1 VRLVEVRLL
10 DGPNV
15 YLLGPAV
22 RLEIAI
28 GRRRSWSGQ
37 RSPGRHSIVHLGATV
52 RQSDAPAQIAAT
64 ARWVRRLH
72 TLALGQRGV
81 APRIHRTSEPGHWVV
96 TFPWHEGGRAEAIA
110 RAAFRLVERRA
121 DPRATTPPPAQLLR
135 AIRDADTRPPS
146 WITDE
151 ERRIPSVS
159 ISGTNGKSTTTRMIG
174 HILRS
179 AGRHVGMTTS
189 DGVIVDDETV
199 EEGDLTGPL
208 GAQRVLL
215 DESVDVAVL
224 ETARGGILLRGLGF
238 QSSDAAVLTNIS
250 PDHLD
255 LQGLHTLPEL
265 AEVKSVIARATRPTG
280 TVVLNAD
287 DPLVATMA
295 RHVRAPVTYFSL
307 RPDSARVRHHLAGG
321 GRAILLADG
330 WLVEA
335 IDGRRHPI
343 VAAAD
348 IPATFG
354 GAARHNIANALAA
367 AGGAIALGATLD
379 QVAGGLRTFRPTA
392 DKMPGRLNM
401 YRLGRRVV
409 IIDFA
414 HNPAGLEVLL
424 DMAEALIGRRG
435 RRAATLS
442 AVIGGAGDRPDDAL
456 HTVGRLA
463 GQRSDQVAIKETLHY
478 LRGRTR
484 QSMLGELYTGL
495 AEGGVRRADVP
506 VYQDEP
512 SAVRGELTT
521 EGRLAALDDG
531 RPHWLVV
538 MCHEDRPGVAAVLN
552 ELGAMPVSDPSE
564 IAGIRQIGRG

>member
-1 VRLVEVRLL
+1 VRLIEVRLL

-22 RLEIAI
+22 RMEIAI

-37 RSPGRHSIVHLGATV
+37 RSPGRHSIVHLGAVV
-52 RQSDAPAQIAAT
+52 RQSDAPAQIVAA

-81 APRIHRTSEPGHWVV
+81 VPRIHRTSEPGHWVV
-96 TFPWHEGGRAEAIA
+96 TFPWHEHGRAEAIA
-110 RAAFRLVERRA
+110 RHAFRLVEKRT
-121 DPRATTPPPAQLLR
+121 DPRATVPPSAQLLR
-135 AIRDADTRPPS
+135 AIREADTRPPS

-151 ERRIPSVS
+151 ERHIPSVS

-174 HILRS
+174 HILRA

-189 DGVIVDDETV
+189 DGVIVDDEMV

-208 GAQRVLL
+208 GAQRVLR
-215 DESVDVAVL
+215 DAAVDVAVL

-307 RPDSARVRHHLAGG
+307 HPDSARVRRHLAGG
-321 GRAILLADG
+321 GRAMLLVDG
-330 WLVEA
+330 WLVEGV
-335 IDGRRHPI
+335 DSQRHPI
-343 VAAAD
+343 VAAAHV
-348 IPATFG
+348 PATFG

-367 AGGAIALGATLD
+367 AGGAIALGATLK
-379 QVAGGLRTFRPTA
+379 QVADGLRTFRPTA

-401 YRLGRRVV
+401 YRLGQRVV
-409 IIDFA
+409 VIDFA
-414 HNPAGLEVLL
+414 HNPAGLQVLL
-424 DMAEALIGRRG
+424 DMAQAIIGPRG
-435 RRAATLS
+435 RREATLTTI
-442 AVIGGAGDRPDDAL
+442 IGGAGDRPDDMVQSL
-456 HTVGRLA
+456 GRLA
-463 GQRSDQVAIKETLHY
+463 AHRSDQVAVKETLHY

-484 QSMLGELYTGL
+484 QSMVGVLFAGL
-495 AEGGVRRADVP
+495 AEGGVRRSDVP
-506 VYQDEP
+506 VYEDEP
-512 SAVRGELTT
+512 AALRGELTT
-521 EGRLAALDDG
+521 AGRLAAITDG
-531 RPHWLVV
+531 SPHWLV
-538 MCHEDRPGVAAVLN
+538 MMTHEDRPGVAAVLA
-552 ELGAMPVSDPSE
+552 ELGAVPVTDPGDL
-564 IAGIRQIGRG
+564 A